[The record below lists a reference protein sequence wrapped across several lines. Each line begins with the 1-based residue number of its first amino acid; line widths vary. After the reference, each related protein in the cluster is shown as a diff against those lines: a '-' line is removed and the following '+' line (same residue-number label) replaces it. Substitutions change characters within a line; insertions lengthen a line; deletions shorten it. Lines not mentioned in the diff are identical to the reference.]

1 VKDLFCGLRAQRMDG
16 CTSTGG
22 APHALSIVPWRPQTT
37 ACSPSATAICCEV
50 SRPIHARRRL
60 VVPK

>member
-37 ACSPSATAICCEV
+37 ACSPCATAIA
-50 SRPIHARRRL
+50 ARSVDQFTLDDGR
-60 VVPK
+60 